1 MTGRGLGRATMKGVD
16 HIVIPLGRDHL
27 GAMETLAAGAAGAA
41 GMGYTPG
48 ASGGHV
54 TLLAYEGLGRDDAR
68 RAIEAVVSTTVPFS
82 LHAHG
87 YGFFT
92 GDDPPDLSLHVQ
104 VVRTA
109 VVDTFHARLWV
120 AITRAGAD
128 VAKWCAPDLWSP
140 HITLLDRA
148 LDPHRLGA
156 AAGWLARRH
165 HPSWTIAVDRVAVT
179 GGWPEHQQAGDV
191 LVLGG

>member
-1 MTGRGLGRATMKGVD
+1 
-16 HIVIPLGRDHL
+16 
-27 GAMETLAAGAAGAA
+27 MESLVAGAAEAA
-41 GMGYTPG
+41 GVAYTPG
-48 ASGGHV
+48 APGARRGHV
-54 TLLAYEGLGRDDAR
+54 TLLAYEGLSRNGAR
-68 RAIEAVVSTTVPFS
+68 RGIEAVVSTTVPFS

-92 GDDPPDLSLHVQ
+92 GDDPPDLSLHVP

-120 AITRAGAD
+120 ALTRAGAE
-128 VAKWCAPDLWSP
+128 VAKWCTPDLWSP

-148 LDPHRLGA
+148 LDPSRLGA

-165 HPSWTIAVDRVAVT
+165 HPSWSIAVDRVAVT
-179 GGWPEHQQAGDV
+179 GGWPEHDRTGDE
-191 LVLGG
+191 LFLSG